1 MGDVSPLLQFL
12 FSGLTTGSIYA
23 LIAVSLVIVY
33 KVSLLICFAQGEFF
47 VIGALA
53 MATLVSK
60 GLPMPVAFGL
70 SVLVAMVLGA
80 LVERVLIRP
89 IQNSGTGNLIVMTI
103 AISLA
108 LRGSALLI
116 WGKESHVLAPFSAGI
131 PLQVFGAT
139 LQPQVLWIVGI
150 TFVALLAI
158 WLFFEKTTMG
168 IAMRACAE
176 NRLGAS
182 LMGISTQKAAL
193 FSWAWG
199 AGIGALA
206 GMAVSP
212 LLFYAV
218 HERRHAHGE
227 GLHCHVDRRP
237 RERGRGRCGRIS
249 ARSRRG
255 LHDRARLLRVLR
267 PDCLY
272 HPDRGSPF
280 PAQWA
285 FRSALEQGRMT
296 RLARFWWLLVLLFI
310 AFYPQTLG
318 GMSPY
323 RCGILIF
330 AGIYVILAGS
340 LDLLMGYAGQISV
353 GHAAFF
359 AIGAYVSG
367 ILTARYGV
375 SPLPAMIAGILLRPG
390 LPGLWGDPFL
400 R

>member
-1 MGDVSPLLQFL
+1 
-12 FSGLTTGSIYA
+12 
-23 LIAVSLVIVY
+23 VIVY

-47 VIGALA
+47 VIGALT

-70 SVLVAMVLGA
+70 SVVVAMVLGA

-89 IQNSGTGNLIVMTI
+89 IQSSGTGNLIVMTI

-131 PLQVFGAT
+131 SLQVFGAT

-158 WLFFEKTTMG
+158 WLFFEKTTLG

-212 LLFYAV
+212 LLFMQYTSGVMPMVKGFIAMSIGGLASVVGAV
-218 HERRHAHGE
+218 VAGYLL
-227 GLHCHVDRRP
+227 GLV
-237 RERGRGRCGRIS
+237 EAYTI
-249 ARSRRG
+249 G
-255 LHDRARLLRVLR
+255 LVSSEFSDPIVFTILIV
-267 PDCLY
+267 
-272 HPDRGSPF
+272 
-280 PAQWA
+280 
-285 FRSALEQGRMT
+285 
-296 RLARFWWLLVLLFI
+296 VLLFRPNGL
-310 AFYPQTLG
+310 F
-318 GMSPY
+318 
-323 RCGILIF
+323 
-330 AGIYVILAGS
+330 
-340 LDLLMGYAGQISV
+340 
-353 GHAAFF
+353 
-359 AIGAYVSG
+359 GARWSRDV
-367 ILTARYGV
+367 
-375 SPLPAMIAGILLRPG
+375 
-390 LPGLWGDPFL
+390 
-400 R
+400 

>member
-1 MGDVSPLLQFL
+1 LLQFF

-47 VIGALA
+47 VIGALT

-70 SVLVAMVLGA
+70 SVVVAMVLGA

-89 IQNSGTGNLIVMTI
+89 IQSSGTGNLIVMTI

-131 PLQVFGAT
+131 SLQVFGAT

-158 WLFFEKTTMG
+158 WLFFEKTTLG

-212 LLFYAV
+212 LLFMQYTSGVMPMVKGFIAMSIGGLASVVGAV
-218 HERRHAHGE
+218 VAGYLL
-227 GLHCHVDRRP
+227 GLV
-237 RERGRGRCGRIS
+237 EAYTI
-249 ARSRRG
+249 G
-255 LHDRARLLRVLR
+255 LVSSEFSDPIVFTILIV
-267 PDCLY
+267 
-272 HPDRGSPF
+272 
-280 PAQWA
+280 
-285 FRSALEQGRMT
+285 
-296 RLARFWWLLVLLFI
+296 VLLFRPNGL
-310 AFYPQTLG
+310 F
-318 GMSPY
+318 
-323 RCGILIF
+323 
-330 AGIYVILAGS
+330 
-340 LDLLMGYAGQISV
+340 
-353 GHAAFF
+353 
-359 AIGAYVSG
+359 GARLSRDV
-367 ILTARYGV
+367 
-375 SPLPAMIAGILLRPG
+375 
-390 LPGLWGDPFL
+390 
-400 R
+400 

>member
-1 MGDVSPLLQFL
+1 VSPLLQFL

-47 VIGALA
+47 VIGALT

-60 GLPMPVAFGL
+60 GLPMPVAFCL
-70 SVLVAMVLGA
+70 SVVVATLLGA

-89 IQNSGTGNLIVMTI
+89 IQNSGIGNLIVMTI

-116 WGKESHVLAPFSAGI
+116 WGKESHVLPPFSAGA
-131 PLQVFGAT
+131 PLQVLGAT

-150 TFVALLAI
+150 TFVALLVI
-158 WLFFEKTTMG
+158 WLFFEKTTLG

-212 LLFYAV
+212 LLFMQYTSGVMPMVKGFIAMSIGGLASVVGAV
-218 HERRHAHGE
+218 VAGYLLGIVEAYTI
-227 GLHCHVDRRP
+227 GLVSSQFSDP
-237 RERGRGRCGRIS
+237 IVFTI
-249 ARSRRG
+249 
-255 LHDRARLLRVLR
+255 LIV
-267 PDCLY
+267 
-272 HPDRGSPF
+272 
-280 PAQWA
+280 
-285 FRSALEQGRMT
+285 
-296 RLARFWWLLVLLFI
+296 VLLFRPNGL
-310 AFYPQTLG
+310 F
-318 GMSPY
+318 
-323 RCGILIF
+323 
-330 AGIYVILAGS
+330 
-340 LDLLMGYAGQISV
+340 
-353 GHAAFF
+353 
-359 AIGAYVSG
+359 GARWSRDV
-367 ILTARYGV
+367 
-375 SPLPAMIAGILLRPG
+375 
-390 LPGLWGDPFL
+390 
-400 R
+400 